1 MSAIV
6 ILTPVIIG
14 SWPVITAAITGAA
27 AAMGMTVSEAVRESV
42 NEKNKEK
49 VEAKTVEVELEHSEV
64 VAKNLSADK
73 EMVVTKGD
81 IELRIKR
88 DQKGRCTICAK
99 GIGHSEVELKA
110 IAKEFGEKLTQVY
123 IYNKVMTELK
133 NKNFQVVNEEVND
146 DQSIRINVR
155 RWVD

>member
-14 SWPVITAAITGAA
+14 SWPVITAAVAGAA
-27 AAMGMTVSEAVRESV
+27 AAMGMTVSESVRESV
-42 NEKNKEK
+42 SEKET
-49 VEAKTVEVELEHSEV
+49 VETKTVEVELEHSEV

-73 EMVVTKGD
+73 EMVVNKGD

-88 DQKGRCTICAK
+88 DQKGRCTVCAK
-99 GIGHSEVELKA
+99 SKGHSDSELKA
-110 IAKEFGEKLTQVY
+110 IAKEFGEKLTQCY

-133 NKNFQVVNEEVND
+133 NKNFQVVNEEVSE

>member
-14 SWPVITAAITGAA
+14 SWPVITAAVAGAA
-27 AAMGMTVSEAVRESV
+27 AAMGMTVSESVRESI
-42 NEKNKEK
+42 NEKEK

-73 EMVVTKGD
+73 EMVVNKGD

-88 DQKGRCTICAK
+88 DQKGRCTVCAK
-99 GIGHSEVELKA
+99 GKGHSDAEFKA
-110 IAKEFGEKLTQVY
+110 VAKEFGEKLTQVY

-133 NKNFQVVNEEVND
+133 NKNFQVVNEEVSE